1 MRSFMGSMF
10 AAKKEE
16 EPTPEENPVPE
27 NKIIVNTTNPEK
39 PEEVA
44 VKNISGASG
53 FNLPGIG

>member
-1 MRSFMGSMF
+1 MGSMF